1 MPTIIL
7 KADPHV
13 DLYVGWSSVVE
24 APVFV
29 GTRAEA
35 LAYFAGRGSEPV
47 GARLDRADRTG
58 TSALW
63 GDPPREGAWEDSGL
77 IYMQQARL
85 PRANLLALAQRYRDA
100 TTPHLDVADLLT
112 PFEDEES

>member
-1 MPTIIL
+1 MPTILI
-7 KADPHV
+7 KANPHV
-13 DLYVGWSSVVE
+13 NLYVGWSSVVE

-35 LAYFAGRGSEPV
+35 VRHFAGRGSEPV
-47 GARLDRADRTG
+47 EQRLERADSTG

-63 GDPPREGAWEDSGL
+63 GDPPYEGAWEDSGL
-77 IYMQQARL
+77 IYMQQGIL

-100 TTPHLDVADLLT
+100 TTPYLDVADLLT